1 MLIPLFSSH
10 CWATWLGMRGSG
22 HTRLHG
28 ENRWR
33 RRGFFRPKAG
43 SKAVAMDCADRVLSK
58 VKYKKLTRKSPL
70 AWDGTSHMVWLE
82 SPEAVVSEALPMAC
96 EEWVRWHEKELV
108 LTKARAQKEKDARL
122 RLKHLDALW
131 FMMVPCPCSLST
143 FSAFAFVE
151 SRGYP
156 RPRWNVWGSRF
167 LSLLFIVYCNC
178 MLLLLYVYIYIHAYV
193 YNVISPLWYI
203 IYWRAIHSALAP
215 RIQAVNIARE
225 HLSTLVPDAK
235 TYLKELVFPD
245 PDDVDIQ
252 RRLEDRTLVV
262 ILNYTELY
270 PSNSFQISGV
280 FKLALG
286 LGSQVPSQWRS
297 HLGLRRHLN
306 WCGRHFLPS
315 LFQKVEQEV
324 SAMKQAQSQARGVTR
339 NWAPGHT
346 VSWPEPQREAL

>member
-178 MLLLLYVYIYIHAYV
+178 MLLLFYVYIYIHTRMYIML
-193 YNVISPLWYI
+193 YHHYGILYTGELFTRPSRRGSRRWTSRGNTSPRWCQMPRPTSRS
-203 IYWRAIHSALAP
+203 WSF
-215 RIQAVNIARE
+215 RIQMTWTFR
-225 HLSTLVPDAK
+225 
-235 TYLKELVFPD
+235 
-245 PDDVDIQ
+245 
-252 RRLEDRTLVV
+252 
-262 ILNYTELY
+262 
-270 PSNSFQISGV
+270 G
-280 FKLALG
+280 G
-286 LGSQVPSQWRS
+286 WRI
-297 HLGLRRHLN
+297 GP
-306 WCGRHFLPS
+306 W
-315 LFQKVEQEV
+315 
-324 SAMKQAQSQARGVTR
+324 
-339 NWAPGHT
+339 
-346 VSWPEPQREAL
+346 